1 MIQKFDVIVPGVA
14 CIVTD
19 KLTIYSCFFLTASMR
34 STYKVYVTYILTIM
48 LMRLEK
54 ETNSYFNF
62 I

>member
-34 STYKVYVTYILTIM
+34 STYKVFTYIVTIM